1 MVDQQSK
8 THNSSKSPS
17 HEAYL
22 ILHDIRSVENVGSL
36 FRTADALGVSKI
48 YLSGYTPS
56 PIDRFGRMRKDF
68 VKASLG
74 AEKTVPYES
83 VNSLRAVIKKL
94 QKDGV
99 FVVAI
104 EQDERSVH
112 YKKLG
117 VRFPIACILGNEVL
131 GIEKTILKRVDA
143 TVEIPMCGKK
153 ESLNVA
159 VAGGIVLSEL
169 LGI

>member
-1 MVDQQSK
+1 
-8 THNSSKSPS
+8 
-17 HEAYL
+17 
-22 ILHDIRSVENVGSL
+22 
-36 FRTADALGVSKI
+36 
-48 YLSGYTPS
+48 
-56 PIDRFGRMRKDF
+56 MRKDF